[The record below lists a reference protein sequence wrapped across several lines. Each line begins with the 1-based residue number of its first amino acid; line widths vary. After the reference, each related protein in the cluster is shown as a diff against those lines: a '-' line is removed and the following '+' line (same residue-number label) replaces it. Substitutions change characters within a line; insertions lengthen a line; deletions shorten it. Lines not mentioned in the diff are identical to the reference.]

1 MGNSGTERPRKE
13 PKDTQLE
20 REGVWHL
27 RPCSLDLRAVLV
39 KRGQG
44 PCLRPRRRVR
54 SLWLG
59 LEVQYLRVGWAG
71 AWLPGWTHFHHGT
84 AGDASC
90 EGLPDWAAFV
100 VVHVWRVLSSWCLD
114 VTQKMSLD
122 ERMREGGREESAG
135 DHEGDRAPHAQGVS
149 PSRCVF
155 LFVSFT
161 VGCCWFCPESR
172 HLLCFSACRL
182 SQHRGSRC

>member
-1 MGNSGTERPRKE
+1 
-13 PKDTQLE
+13 
-20 REGVWHL
+20 
-27 RPCSLDLRAVLV
+27 
-39 KRGQG
+39 
-44 PCLRPRRRVR
+44 
-54 SLWLG
+54 
-59 LEVQYLRVGWAG
+59 
-71 AWLPGWTHFHHGT
+71 
-84 AGDASC
+84 
-90 EGLPDWAAFV
+90 
-100 VVHVWRVLSSWCLD
+100 
-114 VTQKMSLD
+114 MSLD

-182 SQHRGSRC
+182 SQHRGVMVLRRLTWVASGHPWELRVVRAAAPRAAAAACPELEAGAAARATLQGTPVCLLRVLGTGRCVCTLHSYRRAPHSWHPVGLPAGEARL

>member
-44 PCLRPRRRVR
+44 PCLRPRRGVR

-71 AWLPGWTHFHHGT
+71 AWLAGWTHFHHGT

-100 VVHVWRVLSSWCLD
+100 VVHVWRVLSSGAWTLLRKCPWMNECVRAGVRRAR
-114 VTQKMSLD
+114 VTT
-122 ERMREGGREESAG
+122 RATGR
-135 DHEGDRAPHAQGVS
+135 HTLR
-149 PSRCVF
+149 
-155 LFVSFT
+155 
-161 VGCCWFCPESR
+161 ESR
-172 HLLCFSACRL
+172 LPGVCFCLFLSLLAAVGFVLNPDTCSASPL
-182 SQHRGSRC
+182 AV